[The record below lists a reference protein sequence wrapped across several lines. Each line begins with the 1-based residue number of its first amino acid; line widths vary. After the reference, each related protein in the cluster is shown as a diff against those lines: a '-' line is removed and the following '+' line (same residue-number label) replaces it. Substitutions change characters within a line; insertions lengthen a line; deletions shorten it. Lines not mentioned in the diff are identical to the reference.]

1 MSALDAGLTAT
12 IASIAYGSYV
22 VDNANLDVRLKD
34 GVLDVSRLAGGMFG
48 GTFDLNAQIADRP
61 TPTAALVVKVRDAD
75 VRQAAKTAADTDTVS
90 GILTYDTD
98 LQTRGVS
105 EFDLVSGLSGTGS
118 FSVRDGVV
126 EGFDLKAF
134 SDQLKSLDRAP
145 DFVQLAQRSLSGG
158 ETRFTALSGTYT
170 VAKGVL
176 RSTDIALQ
184 ADAATGTA
192 TAVVDLPP
200 QQMDIVSSFRLSE
213 HPNSPPVG
221 LRLVGPLD
229 NPRRILDIEA
239 MQAHILQR
247 LVERGLLKQLDKN
260 GNVQELLKGLG
271 GGQAPATTAPAP
283 SPDPG
288 AAPQQ
293 PAQPT
298 EPVKPEDAVRGLLR
312 GLIKPN

>member
-1 MSALDAGLTAT
+1 
-12 IASIAYGSYV
+12 
-22 VDNANLDVRLKD
+22 
-34 GVLDVSRLAGGMFG
+34 MFG
-48 GTFDLNAQIADRP
+48 GTFDLNAQLADRP
-61 TPTAALVVKVRDAD
+61 TPTAALAIKVRDAD
-75 VRQAAKTAADTDTVS
+75 VRQTAKTAADADMVS

-98 LQTRGVS
+98 LQTRGAS
-105 EFDLVSGLSGTGS
+105 EFDLVSALSGTGS
-118 FSVRDGVV
+118 FSVRDGTV

-158 ETRFTALSGTYT
+158 ETRFSSLSGTYT

-176 RSTDIALQ
+176 RSSDIALQ
-184 ADAATGTA
+184 ADAAVGTA

-200 QQMDIVSSFRLSE
+200 QQMDVVSSFRLSE

-221 LRLVGPLD
+221 VRLVGPLD

-239 MQAHILQR
+239 MQAHVLQR
-247 LVERGLLKQLDKN
+247 LVERGVLKQLDKN

-271 GGQAPATTAPAP
+271 GRQTPAPAPTAPAP
-283 SPDPG
+283 SPAPSPDAG
-288 AAPQQ
+288 AAQT
-293 PAQPT
+293 PAPAP